1 MKKSNKFYAITKLLT
16 VAVIALFFVGMF
28 VVGLLFPR
36 VGTSRIDSN
45 LTEAPVFSFET
56 LMSGE
61 FASQLTT
68 WYTDTIF
75 KRDDYKDLAA
85 KIKLLYGPTPEEEI
99 IGDVS
104 DDLSDDP
111 YYEEEFSIPPTIGG
125 N

>member
-1 MKKSNKFYAITKLLT
+1 MKKKNKFYAITKLFT
-16 VAVIALFFVGMF
+16 VAVISLFFVGMF
-28 VVGLLFPR
+28 IVGLLFPR
-36 VGTSRIDSN
+36 VGASRIDAE
-45 LTEAPVFSFET
+45 LTEAPVFSFQS

-75 KRDDYKDLAA
+75 NRDNYKDLAA

-104 DDLSDDP
+104 DVTDDP
-111 YYEEEFSIPPTIGG
+111 YYEDDISIAPPIGG